1 MLLLPATCATLV
13 MVISQGE
20 YCKAGSLRF
29 SGRVFYGV
37 ERKGV
42 EIRGAEAGSENPSRV
57 HRRRVG
63 NLFKAWPIAY
73 HTCNRLEI
81 C

>member
-1 MLLLPATCATLV
+1 

-29 SGRVFYGV
+29 LGRVFYGV

-42 EIRGAEAGSENPSRV
+42 EIRGMEAVFENPRHV
-57 HRRRVG
+57 Q
-63 NLFKAWPIAY
+63 
-73 HTCNRLEI
+73 
-81 C
+81 